1 MSEYKPT
8 LASAS
13 SECWDVWEGSRVT
26 ENKPVSSISLWSL
39 LQSLLSDSCPSS
51 WLTFCNDALW
61 SESFRQ
67 VNSSVLSFKLLLDM
81 VYITAIESNSGQM
94 TKEINDKM
102 KGFSIS
108 TFNFFYLIN
117 CTLISS
123 ALIYISLV
131 KNKSKKYF
139 ISFYE
144 IYNVWNY
151 ESCSPKFCL
160 LFFCGAQKHIW
171 SASIHLKAR
180 GKLC

>member
-1 MSEYKPT
+1 MGKYKPT

-39 LQSLLSDSCPSS
+39 LQSQLSDPCPSS
-51 WLTFCNDALW
+51 WLTFHNDALW

-67 VNSSVLSFKLLLDM
+67 VNSSVLSFKLLLVT
-81 VYITAIESNSGQM
+81 VYITAIESKSGQM

-108 TFNFFYLIN
+108 TLNFFYLIN
-117 CTLISS
+117 STLINSS
-123 ALIYISLV
+123 LIYISLIKS
-131 KNKSKKYF
+131 KNKKYF

-144 IYNVWNY
+144 IHNVWNY

-160 LFFCGAQKHIW
+160 LFFCGAQKHI
-171 SASIHLKAR
+171 
-180 GKLC
+180 